1 VAKELHR
8 NGLGYALVS
17 KAKSIAEEWGTF
29 LLEVQGYCGFKFYAI
44 CVCGALTTR
53 SNSHPIYHPCPQKGE
68 KRGQGIHSLLVV
80 SLPTAYISIS
90 FVTLFFDV

>member
-1 VAKELHR
+1 MAKELHR

-29 LLEVQGYCGFKFYAI
+29 LLEVQGYCGLKFYAI

-53 SNSHPIYHPCPQKGE
+53 SNSPYL
-68 KRGQGIHSLLVV
+68 S
-80 SLPTAYISIS
+80 SLPAKGGEEGSGDS
-90 FVTLFFDV
+90 FFVGCILANCLY